1 MGWEPIGK
9 KTARGIFLFLLSSFL
24 NAGRYNLELDNGM
37 HNSPGINNIK
47 YNYVMTYLYLSRND
61 DPNLVYFP

>member
-1 MGWEPIGK
+1 
-9 KTARGIFLFLLSSFL
+9 
-24 NAGRYNLELDNGM
+24 M